1 MIILPWIPKTFW
13 VVLTLTAL
21 PIACYLLILL
31 ALVKSRQMG
40 LIVLTLMLL
49 LSQVFFI
56 LYMVFGSIVYNT
68 HIDDEG
74 NLHKINVFNALECIS
89 LGLYYIL
96 DCVAHW
102 VFAIKYWV
110 VAC

>member
-13 VVLTLTAL
+13 VVLTLTVL
-21 PIACYLLILL
+21 PIACYLLILP

-40 LIVLTLMLL
+40 LLVLTLMLL
-49 LSQVFFI
+49 FSQVFFI
-56 LYMVFGSIVYNT
+56 LCMVFGSIVYNT
-68 HIDDEG
+68 NIDDQG
-74 NLHKINVFNALECIS
+74 NSRKINVFNALECTS
-89 LGLYYIL
+89 VGLYYIL
-96 DCVAHW
+96 YCVAHW